1 MHTITNDP
9 TIETYAPIET
19 DSQVPEW
26 AKSNLEKLGTSMDF
40 ILSDAKIHEFLTIHG
55 DDPFEEW
62 SNDPDIDHK
71 KKSLNDIVNSAMAY
85 TLHNLTLNVSHMGL
99 FICAGTEGV
108 DWIDWK
114 TLLGTVIRGSE
125 TSDFHAYR
133 EEFLQLAEELRELTD
148 IAEARLKEADQM
160 VKDMEAK
167 EQERI
172 ENMEKWWRK

>member
-62 SNDPDIDHK
+62 SNEPDIDHK
-71 KKSLNDIVNSAMAY
+71 KMPLSDIVNSAMAY
-85 TLHNLTLNVSHMGL
+85 TLHNLILNVSHMGI

-108 DWIDWK
+108 DRIEWK
-114 TLLGTVIRGSE
+114 TLLGTLIRGSNTRE
-125 TSDFHAYR
+125 YYAWR
-133 EEFLQLAEELRELTD
+133 EEFLELAEELRELAD
-148 IAEARLKEADQM
+148 IAESQVKEAVQM
-160 VKDMEAK
+160 VKDTEAK